1 MKLPFK
7 LKKSQKDKRTVLWEE
22 SYTELLKQLDDV
34 RTMFDYAT
42 DSTMV
47 DALIY
52 EENALLCRLEKLYKD
67 AREQG
72 ISLKIYENRK
82 S

>member
-1 MKLPFK
+1 MKLPFNF
-7 LKKSQKDKRTVLWEE
+7 KKTPKDNRTALWEE
-22 SYTELLKQLDDV
+22 SYTELIKQLDDV
-34 RTMFDYAT
+34 RTMFDFAT

-72 ISLKIYENRK
+72 ISLRIYENRK